1 MPLSETQ
8 TALLAEL
15 VGESYEDTALAL
27 SVAVTGLSV
36 AAAAAVET
44 QLEEVITEYGKI
56 RDKHLRVSGGSDGVD
71 LDYDRNRAALR
82 ARARVALKMTA
93 ASTTGSR
100 MPTFF
105 TRARGYRGR

>member
-15 VGESYEDTALAL
+15 VGESPEDTALAL
-27 SVAVTGLSV
+27 TAAVTGLS
-36 AAAAAVET
+36 AGLTAAVQT
-44 QLEEVITEYGKI
+44 QLTEIVTEYGAV
-56 RDKHLRVSGGSDGVD
+56 RDKHLRVAGGSDGVD

-82 ARARVALKMTA
+82 DRARVALKMS
-93 ASTTGSR
+93 ASSL

-105 TRARGYRGR
+105 TVARGCRGR